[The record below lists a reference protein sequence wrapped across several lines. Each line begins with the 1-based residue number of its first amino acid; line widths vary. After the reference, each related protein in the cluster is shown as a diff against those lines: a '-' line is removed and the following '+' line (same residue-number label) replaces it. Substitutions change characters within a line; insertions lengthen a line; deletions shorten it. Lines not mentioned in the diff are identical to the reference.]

1 MKSFGSYLK
10 SLGTDRSPARL
21 WLRSLQA
28 AGVALLLS
36 TLPVTAPA
44 HAVPASATT
53 AGAHVYLLRG
63 VLNIFSLG
71 LDDIAARLEAQGIPT
86 TVVNYLAWP
95 SLADEAAAAYRSG
108 RVRTIILVGHS
119 SGATVLPDMV
129 ARLDQLG
136 APVKLAIGLD
146 SVFRTSL
153 SGRVGKYI
161 NFYIANGNGEP
172 VAPTQQLRGSLEN
185 VNVQNVPGVGHVTID
200 KNEIIQRKV
209 IAAIDSVVFAGA
221 RSKEATELTR

>member
-1 MKSFGSYLK
+1 MARRIAPSRGTMKSLGSYLK

-95 SLADEAAAAYRSG
+95 VQLVLIIPFVRVVWRNTPFCRS
-108 RVRTIILVGHS
+108 S
-119 SGATVLPDMV
+119 SETL
-129 ARLDQLG
+129 LTST
-136 APVKLAIGLD
+136 
-146 SVFRTSL
+146 SV
-153 SGRVGKYI
+153 
-161 NFYIANGNGEP
+161 
-172 VAPTQQLRGSLEN
+172 
-185 VNVQNVPGVGHVTID
+185 
-200 KNEIIQRKV
+200 
-209 IAAIDSVVFAGA
+209 
-221 RSKEATELTR
+221 